1 MAGANL
7 PHSGVALSEGDPQA
21 DVGGAVVHGQN
32 RVEYVC
38 RAREAHAVEAVRG
51 EQVAR
56 VLDDGCLG
64 EPGGAAGV
72 DVEDG
77 IVVAGEL
84 LCERLGGHGGEDGGE
99 AGHLGRA

>member
-1 MAGANL
+1 MMKGRGL
-7 PHSGVALSEGDPQA
+7 
-21 DVGGAVVHGQN
+21 VGHLG
-32 RVEYVC
+32 
-38 RAREAHAVEAVRG
+38 HA
-51 EQVAR
+51 
-56 VLDDGCLG
+56 
-64 EPGGAAGV
+64 GGAAGV

>member
-1 MAGANL
+1 MLTSHMYCDMFLLIHTRKLL
-7 PHSGVALSEGDPQA
+7 PSVMKGRGVVTHLG
-21 DVGGAVVHGQN
+21 
-32 RVEYVC
+32 
-38 RAREAHAVEAVRG
+38 HA
-51 EQVAR
+51 
-56 VLDDGCLG
+56 
-64 EPGGAAGV
+64 GGAAGV